1 MTKYLLLYRAPVSA
15 AEQMASST
23 PEAAQAGMEA
33 WMAWGE
39 RAGPAVVDMGSPV
52 QSISGSAG
60 GDQIGGMRSC
70 KPTRSRRSRRSSRGI
85 PIPSG
90 AAPLRSSS
98 SSHCPA
104 PDASSV
110 AVSADD
116 QPASHGGMP
125 PVHC

>member
-39 RAGPAVVDMGSPV
+39 RAGDAVVDMGSPE

-60 GDQIGGMRSC
+60 DDQIGGYAIMQAESLE
-70 KPTRSRRSRRSSRGI
+70 KVLEGHPHTEWGGTI
-85 PIPSG
+85 EILEFLALPS
-90 AAPLRSSS
+90 A
-98 SSHCPA
+98 
-104 PDASSV
+104 
-110 AVSADD
+110 
-116 QPASHGGMP
+116 
-125 PVHC
+125 

>member
-39 RAGPAVVDMGSPV
+39 RAGAAVVDMGSPV

-60 GDQIGGMRSC
+60 GDQIGGYAILQAESLEALQ
-70 KPTRSRRSRRSSRGI
+70 KVPEGHPHTEWGGTI
-85 PIPSG
+85 EILEFLALPS
-90 AAPLRSSS
+90 A
-98 SSHCPA
+98 
-104 PDASSV
+104 
-110 AVSADD
+110 
-116 QPASHGGMP
+116 
-125 PVHC
+125 

>member
-23 PEAAQAGMEA
+23 PEAGQAGMEA

-60 GDQIGGMRSC
+60 GDQIGGDAIMQADSLEALQ
-70 KPTRSRRSRRSSRGI
+70 KVLEGHPHTEWGGTI
-85 PIPSG
+85 EILEFLALPS
-90 AAPLRSSS
+90 A
-98 SSHCPA
+98 
-104 PDASSV
+104 
-110 AVSADD
+110 
-116 QPASHGGMP
+116 
-125 PVHC
+125 

>member
-23 PEAAQAGMEA
+23 PEAAQAGM
-33 WMAWGE
+33 AWGE
-39 RAGPAVVDMGSPV
+39 RAGSAVVDMGSPV

-60 GDQIGGMRSC
+60 GDQIGGYAIMRADSLEALQ
-70 KPTRSRRSRRSSRGI
+70 KVLEGH

-90 AAPLRSSS
+90 AAQLRSSS
-98 SSHCPA
+98 SSRCPA
-104 PDASSV
+104 PEASSV

-116 QPASHGGMP
+116 QPASMEECS
-125 PVHC
+125 VHC

>member
-39 RAGPAVVDMGSPV
+39 RAGSAVVDMGSPV

-60 GDQIGGMRSC
+60 GDQIGGYAIMRADSLEALQ
-70 KPTRSRRSRRSSRGI
+70 KVLEGH

-90 AAPLRSSS
+90 AAQLRSSS
-98 SSHCPA
+98 SSRCPA
-104 PDASSV
+104 PEASSV

-116 QPASHGGMP
+116 QPASMEECS
-125 PVHC
+125 VHC

>member
-60 GDQIGGMRSC
+60 GDQIGGYAIMQAESLEALE
-70 KPTRSRRSRRSSRGI
+70 KVLEGHPHTEWGGTI
-85 PIPSG
+85 EILEFLALPS
-90 AAPLRSSS
+90 A
-98 SSHCPA
+98 
-104 PDASSV
+104 
-110 AVSADD
+110 
-116 QPASHGGMP
+116 
-125 PVHC
+125 